1 MAFNSS
7 THKVATK
14 SLVKVLETNVTGRLL
29 IEDENIIDRVLGCLG
44 YVQIANEDRV
54 GDSVQLSGSV
64 NLSVMYTQGSKSIT
78 SGRVVV
84 DFVER
89 FDLIGVENVSYLP
102 TIKSYKATKESDK
115 SIVVSV
121 SIETQIFGVRNEE
134 FEILTCQEPEFFSQT
149 KTIALNRL
157 IASANTSF
165 SVSEAF
171 DIENCKVLGVQAKT
185 IANKIIPFDNFATIE
200 GNCLLDVVILQND
213 NMKTIQKSV
222 NFVEEVPVLNL
233 KPSAVLDAL
242 VIDRFV
248 NFSTEILG
256 ETSMKLLIDV
266 GIGLSAWGFE
276 TENVEIITDAFS
288 TMKNMGLAY
297 SQVFN
302 TQVAPV
308 KLGSDRATITINVE
322 NKKRIDEILYVGQP
336 FARIEDSS
344 IESERL
350 NAKGKICIP
359 VVFKNYDSDE
369 ILGVTLE
376 DKFEFSCELDCIGCD
391 VYADVISIANVC
403 NFKNKAGKEISF
415 VVDLNYVVSTRTQNS
430 EIFVSKVEEL
440 GGCEITK
447 SEIVVYKP
455 LDNESVFD
463 IAKSLQISPDVLR
476 LQNPHIEDGK
486 EIKQVVVYR
495 KCR

>member
-14 SLVKVLETNVTGRLL
+14 SLVKVVETNVTGRLL
-29 IEDENIIDRVLGCLG
+29 IEDENIIDRVLGCMG
-44 YVQIANEDRV
+44 CAQITNEDRI
-54 GDSVQLSGSV
+54 GDAVQLSGTI

-78 SGRVVV
+78 NGRVVV

-115 SIVVSV
+115 SIVVSAT
-121 SIETQIFGVRNEE
+121 IETRIYGVRNEE
-134 FEILTCQEPEFFSQT
+134 FEVLTCQEPEVFSQT
-149 KTIALNRL
+149 KTLSLNRL

-165 SVSEAF
+165 SVSETL

-185 IANKIIPFDNFATIE
+185 IANKIMPFDNYATVE
-200 GNCLLDVVILQND
+200 GVCLLDIVILHD
-213 NMKTIQKSV
+213 ENMKMIQKSV

-233 KPSAVLDAL
+233 TSNAVLDAL

-248 NFSTEILG
+248 NFSTEVTN

-276 TENVEIITDAFS
+276 IENVEIITDAFS
-288 TMKNMGLAY
+288 TIKNMGLSY

-308 KLGSDRATITINVE
+308 KLGSERATITINVE

-336 FARIEDSS
+336 SSRIEDVS
-344 IESERL
+344 IDNERL

-369 ILGVTLE
+369 ILGVSLE
-376 DKFEFSCELDCIGCD
+376 DKFEFSCEVDSIGND
-391 VYADVISIANVC
+391 MTADVISVANVC

-415 VVDLNYVVSTRTQNS
+415 VVDLNYAISTRAQCS
-430 EIFVSKVEEL
+430 EMFVSRVEEL

-455 LDNESVFD
+455 LGSESVFD
-463 IAKSLQISPDVLR
+463 IAKSLHISPDVLR

-486 EIKQVVVYR
+486 EIQQVVVYR
-495 KCR
+495 KSR